1 MKVLLKVF
9 GSATS
14 KKDVDDQ
21 LGTIK
26 INEKTFAEAV
36 GQAVKDAAS
45 IRIYDKK
52 DGENSESLTTSE
64 GAISVLDKYLKKL
77 PEKDRSEL
85 ITHILKNYVSYGR
98 GQNN

>member
-1 MKVLLKVF
+1 MKVLVKVF

-21 LGTIK
+21 LKEVK
-26 INEKTFAEAV
+26 IDGKTFAEAV
-36 GQAVKDAAS
+36 GQAVKDAGFIKKEKEGQKKEDS
-45 IRIYDKK
+45 I
-52 DGENSESLTTSE
+52 SFTTSE
-64 GAISVLDKYLKKL
+64 GAISTLDKYLKKL

-98 GQNN
+98 